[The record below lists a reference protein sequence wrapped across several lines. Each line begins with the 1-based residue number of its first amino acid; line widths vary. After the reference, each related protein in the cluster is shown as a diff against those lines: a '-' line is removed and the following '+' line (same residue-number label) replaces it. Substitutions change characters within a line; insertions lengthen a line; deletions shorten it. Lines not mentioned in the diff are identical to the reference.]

1 MADEYDENQ
10 SSDEELE
17 GYEDSYEDE
26 DYTDEYDEEYT
37 EDDEEYEEDDD
48 NSGGDDGGSH
58 QKRGHKFLFGAILFL
73 MAAAG
78 GSYFG
83 LKYMGFDFKEKFGIG
98 NNAVSSSSS
107 QPADTSETGSQET
120 SEGSSSSTGDTSG
133 DSEASG
139 SNETGSGEEVS
150 NADTSAEIT
159 KENKK
164 ITFSSESR
172 SKFIKMGD
180 GYLYI
185 TKDGAKYYKSLDNP
199 QWNDTYT
206 ATSLNAVSNGG
217 YAVIHDIQGRNIRL
231 YTPAG
236 QAFSAQTDGN
246 IVQCSINAQG
256 TVAVIEKYENDYKIQ
271 VFRNDG
277 TLLMERF
284 EQDEGV
290 FPLSSALSDDGRI
303 LAVTYADTSGVEMK
317 AKVLLFYVNK
327 DDSKNTA
334 TGDFY
339 AAAEKEDI
347 LAPYIFSLGTSGFAV
362 VYDKGIM
369 AFDQNGNEKWNTEI
383 SNKITSASVTESG
396 KIVLSL
402 GSETSGHDG
411 YADGTVVIVSSDGKI
426 SATYEMGETV
436 SYVKPCGKN
445 IVIGSG
451 KNFVCINES
460 GTEKWRYTATKDIKD
475 IFASSGSKAL
485 VVTGTEAEEV
495 TIKSK

>member
-10 SSDEELE
+10 SSEEEAE
-17 GYEDSYEDE
+17 GFEDSYEDD
-26 DYTDEYDEEYT
+26 DYTDEYDNEEYT
-37 EDDEEYEEDDD
+37 EDGDEYKEDD
-48 NSGGDDGGSH
+48 NGGNDDGGSY

-83 LKYMGFDFKEKFGIG
+83 LKYMGVDFKSKLGMG
-98 NNAVSSSSS
+98 GAVSSNTSQQASSDGS
-107 QPADTSETGSQET
+107 NNTEEGNSSADTDILDGSE
-120 SEGSSSSTGDTSG
+120 
-133 DSEASG
+133 EAG
-139 SNETGSGEEVS
+139 NETESEE
-150 NADTSAEIT
+150 NIIDAGTSTETT
-159 KENKK
+159 KDNKK

-172 SKFIKMGD
+172 SKFAKMGD

-185 TKDGAKYYKSLDNP
+185 TKDGAKYYKSIDNP

-206 ATSLNAVSNGG
+206 ATSLNAVSNGE
-217 YAVIHDIQGRNIRL
+217 YAVIHDVQGRNIRL

-246 IVQCSINAQG
+246 IIQCTINAQG

-284 EQDEGV
+284 EQDKGV
-290 FPLSSALSDDGRI
+290 FPLAAALSDDGRI
-303 LAVTYADTSGVEMK
+303 LAVTYADTSGMEMK
-317 AKVLLFYVNK
+317 AKILLFYVNK

-339 AAAEKEDI
+339 AASEKDDI
-347 LAPYIFSLGTSGFAV
+347 IAPYIFSLGTSEFAV

-369 AFDQNGNEKWNTEI
+369 AFDCNGNEKWDTEI
-383 SNKITSASVTESG
+383 SNKITSASVTEGG
-396 KIVLSL
+396 KILLSL
-402 GSETSGHDG
+402 GEETGGHDG
-411 YADGTVVIVSSDGKI
+411 YADGTLIIVSSDGKI
-426 SATYEMGETV
+426 SSKYEMGESI
-436 SYVKPCGKN
+436 SYVNPNGKN

-451 KNFVCINES
+451 KNFVCITENGS
-460 GTEKWRYTATKDIKD
+460 EKWRYTATQDIKD
-475 IFASSGSKAL
+475 IFAYSNSKAL

-495 TIKSK
+495 TIKNK